1 MLEYSFGTVGPWQFA
16 VLAFCAVLIGINKTG
31 LPGLGTLPVILL
43 SLAFDPGI
51 SPGIQLFL
59 LCAADVTAVIYYR
72 RHAEWK
78 IIFRVIPF
86 ALAGLGV
93 GHLVLCYFPSR
104 HLPRLIGGIII
115 ALTALNYFKEK
126 ALKHVEAGGTPMAAA
141 FGVLM
146 GCTTQIANAAGPVS
160 TIYLLLMKLEKHRFM
175 GVTSYLF
182 LLLNWIKLPIFIGEG
197 RVTAESVMLD
207 CWVLPFVLLGGVL
220 GIVFLNKIP
229 QKKFELLLQLLILVS
244 AAILCFK

>member
-1 MLEYSFGTVGPWQFA
+1 MLEYSFGTVNLWQMA

-31 LPGLGTLPVILL
+31 LPGLGTLPVVLL
-43 SLAFDPGI
+43 TLTFDPQS
-51 SPGIQLFL
+51 SPGIQLIL

-86 ALAGLGV
+86 ALLGLGA
-93 GHLVLCYFPSR
+93 GHLVLRFLPGN
-104 HLPRLIGGIII
+104 HLPQLIGGIII
-115 ALTALNYFKEK
+115 ALTVLNYFKDRL
-126 ALKHVEAGGTPMAAA
+126 LKHIEAGGLPMASA
-141 FGVLM
+141 FGILM

-182 LLLNWIKLPIFIGEG
+182 LLLNWIKLPIFISEG
-197 RVTAESVMLD
+197 RVTLD
-207 CWVLPFVLLGGVL
+207 SFKLDLWVLPFLLLGGVL
-220 GIVFLNKIP
+220 GVIFLNRIP
-229 QKKFELLLQLLILVS
+229 QKKFEFLLQMLILVS
-244 AAILCFK
+244 AAVLCFK